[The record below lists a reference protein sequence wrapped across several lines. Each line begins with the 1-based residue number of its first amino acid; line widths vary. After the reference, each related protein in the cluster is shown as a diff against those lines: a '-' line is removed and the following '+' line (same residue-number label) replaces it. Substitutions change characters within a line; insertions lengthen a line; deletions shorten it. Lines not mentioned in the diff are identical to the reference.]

1 MSALIIQFPGKSA
14 DGRERKAKTRQA
26 LIAIDEMRNFRI
38 LGVDTMRNMSAAQ
51 CELIRLIR
59 PYASGGEPPK
69 VRELEA
75 ILLQY
80 AGALR
85 HMYFADEFLAERG
98 QTIT

>member
-14 DGRERKAKTRQA
+14 VKQSKLIDSRLA
-26 LIAIDEMRNFRI
+26 LIPIDGMRNYRI
-38 LGVDTMRNMSAAQ
+38 LGGDTMKNMSAAQ
-51 CELIRLIR
+51 GELIRLIR
-59 PYASGGEPPK
+59 PYAAGGEPPK
-69 VRELEA
+69 VCELEA

-98 QTIT
+98 QLLT